1 MTADRSSRPYQLR
14 YTYDPSETV
23 AGAAIHSRHE
33 HIDDAAEAFI
43 HLTAPF
49 KQVVVDER
57 GELEYLDDL
66 EEARLQSIVERSG
79 YEVEDID
86 GAAQGL

>member
-1 MTADRSSRPYQLR
+1 MTADRPYQVR
-14 YTYDPSETV
+14 YAYDPSEAV
-23 AGAAIHSRHE
+23 AGAAIHSTHE

-49 KQVVVDER
+49 KQIVVDER
-57 GELEYLDDL
+57 GELEYLDDI
-66 EEARLQSIVERSG
+66 EEARLASIVERSG

-86 GAAQGL
+86 GAAPPL